1 MSSPAPIPSKAAIHA
16 LRGLLFGTSCSIVL
30 LAEERRRRI
39 SIARAA
45 VENGRK
51 LKSLRCYTTAGSSA
65 LEALQEDGT
74 SDSIFI
80 NRSFYSRTDPYA
92 RNVGFSEPEWAARQQ
107 KDTDDLGPDPRHRH
121 SGRRR
126 DSNTSP
132 PSNAS
137 NHREEPLSSRSS
149 GANLEPS
156 RLALRSRVDSKLIQP
171 GPSRLPAAGA
181 PNGPKSI
188 MLALEEFWS
197 RAADGLP
204 SDSSLRKLQNEPRHS
219 EPTTTAA
226 MELVRRAY
234 ASVADAEWL
243 PLWLLQLCQLLSVA
257 CLHEGDSL
265 TAGRILVMV
274 TNHGPV
280 ANEYFLAH
288 QPFQLVE
295 ALLSN
300 PTTGASADGQPPES
314 LQLAAEILLAEISDD
329 VGCRA
334 QHATLAS
341 RIVNQLLS
349 TGHVEAATEVFNK
362 SRQVCRLGT
371 ASTVRF
377 MGRLRRG
384 DWHAEAIDTFVGLRT
399 AHLDNTSDLQKLCD
413 RILHS
418 VLQTK
423 GYGAAEVLRTWQW
436 LHDNAGVRILPSW
449 PVRVLRAHWRG
460 SQKYRES
467 REIYQELR
475 DKEFCGIHDTY
486 SIRSTM
492 IQIAL
497 EADDAVQASVLFAE
511 LLALSHKAGTDVEL
525 ACAFAKHDA
534 MKSKWDRV
542 KSRFEK
548 VNNRG
553 PLTKDEQQA
562 YDAGFGAV
570 LSEYAK
576 SHTWGETEEFVEEYT
591 QKLRVSLD
599 NTLVTFIADKHGR
612 CREFKA
618 LDQWLSYCKDA
629 GFVTTAAFWKS
640 MLVKCKK
647 QWGYGEV
654 EAASLFKTLQEQ
666 DIESDFPEAEAVVR
680 SMMIPIQREFP
691 MKRIRIATPKRP
703 MDIGSTFE
711 RMKLDAQK
719 GQWKSV
725 LSTYNRAV
733 RNGQGYSSGC
743 LQLAVQASMKVNE
756 PSTEHAV
763 SLISK
768 AQSDGHDIS
777 NAMVP
782 LVLADLDEIQA
793 VGQQMR
799 DSSEARA
806 SGPAAVRPFP
816 AIQRLFSDLLE
827 QGHQIDNFV
836 FHRAAQVCLALR
848 NYREVVT
855 ICVFA
860 AQCNGSRDLAYSVW
874 NFSDLCQAF
883 TKQHEYARLRWLMSD
898 VLGRD
903 YRMTKQCRTSLK
915 WVVHY
920 LKRASQADKD
930 EDLKASDLS
939 MLACVE
945 ETLKKVTKEKAQ
957 WKASERANVA
967 QIVARQNEKQA
978 RTRRTEAGGL
988 DYYAPLR
995 RGLDGKP
1002 PRWSGRV
1009 EEEQEDGSTA
1019 VGNKAEA

>member
-1 MSSPAPIPSKAAIHA
+1 
-16 LRGLLFGTSCSIVL
+16 
-30 LAEERRRRI
+30 
-39 SIARAA
+39 
-45 VENGRK
+45 
-51 LKSLRCYTTAGSSA
+51 
-65 LEALQEDGT
+65 
-74 SDSIFI
+74 
-80 NRSFYSRTDPYA
+80 
-92 RNVGFSEPEWAARQQ
+92 
-107 KDTDDLGPDPRHRH
+107 
-121 SGRRR
+121 
-126 DSNTSP
+126 
-132 PSNAS
+132 
-137 NHREEPLSSRSS
+137 
-149 GANLEPS
+149 
-156 RLALRSRVDSKLIQP
+156 
-171 GPSRLPAAGA
+171 
-181 PNGPKSI
+181 
-188 MLALEEFWS
+188 
-197 RAADGLP
+197 
-204 SDSSLRKLQNEPRHS
+204 
-219 EPTTTAA
+219 
-226 MELVRRAY
+226 
-234 ASVADAEWL
+234 
-243 PLWLLQLCQLLSVA
+243 
-257 CLHEGDSL
+257 
-265 TAGRILVMV
+265 
-274 TNHGPV
+274 
-280 ANEYFLAH
+280 
-288 QPFQLVE
+288 
-295 ALLSN
+295 
-300 PTTGASADGQPPES
+300 
-314 LQLAAEILLAEISDD
+314 
-329 VGCRA
+329 
-334 QHATLAS
+334 
-341 RIVNQLLS
+341 
-349 TGHVEAATEVFNK
+349 
-362 SRQVCRLGT
+362 
-371 ASTVRF
+371 

-449 PVRVLRAHWRG
+449 PVRILRAHWRG

-475 DKEFCGIHDTY
+475 DKEFCGIKDTY

-511 LLALSHKAGTDVEL
+511 LLALSPKAGTDVEL
-525 ACAFAKHDA
+525 TCAFAKHDA
-534 MKSKWDRV
+534 MKSKWGSV

-548 VNNRG
+548 VNNQGSQRRA
-553 PLTKDEQQA
+553 T
-562 YDAGFGAV
+562 
-570 LSEYAK
+570 SIRR
-576 SHTWGETEEFVEEYT
+576 
-591 QKLRVSLD
+591 RVSLD
-599 NTLVTFIADKHGR
+599 DTLVNFIADKHGR

-691 MKRIRIATPKRP
+691 TKRIRIATPKRP

-719 GQWKSV
+719 GQWNSV

-883 TKQHEYARLRWLMSD
+883 TKQHEYVRLRWLMSD

-920 LKRASQADKD
+920 LKRASQADKA

-978 RTRRTEAGGL
+978 RTRRTETGGL

-1002 PRWSGRV
+1002 SRWSGRV

-1019 VGNKAEA
+1019 VGNKTEA

>member
-1 MSSPAPIPSKAAIHA
+1 MIQI
-16 LRGLLFGTSCSIVL
+16 
-30 LAEERRRRI
+30 
-39 SIARAA
+39 
-45 VENGRK
+45 
-51 LKSLRCYTTAGSSA
+51 A
-65 LEALQEDGT
+65 LEA
-74 SDSIFI
+74 
-80 NRSFYSRTDPYA
+80 
-92 RNVGFSEPEWAARQQ
+92 
-107 KDTDDLGPDPRHRH
+107 DDAVQ
-121 SGRRR
+121 
-126 DSNTSP
+126 
-132 PSNAS
+132 AS
-137 NHREEPLSSRSS
+137 VLFAEL
-149 GANLEPS
+149 
-156 RLALRSRVDSKLIQP
+156 LALSHKAGTDVELTCAFAKHDAMKSKWGNVKSRFEKVNNRGPLTKDEQQAYDTGFGAVLSEYAKSHTWGETEEFVEEYTQKLGVSLDDTLVNFIADKH
-171 GPSRLPAAGA
+171 GRCREF
-181 PNGPKSI
+181 K
-188 MLALEEFWS
+188 ALEQWLSYCKDAGFV
-197 RAADGLP
+197 
-204 SDSSLRKLQNEPRHS
+204 
-219 EPTTTAA
+219 TTAA
-226 MELVRRAY
+226 FWKSMLVKCKKQWGY
-234 ASVADAEWL
+234 GE
-243 PLWLLQLCQLLSVA
+243 
-257 CLHEGDSL
+257 
-265 TAGRILVMV
+265 
-274 TNHGPV
+274 
-280 ANEYFLAH
+280 
-288 QPFQLVE
+288 
-295 ALLSN
+295 
-300 PTTGASADGQPPES
+300 
-314 LQLAAEILLAEISDD
+314 
-329 VGCRA
+329 
-334 QHATLAS
+334 
-341 RIVNQLLS
+341 
-349 TGHVEAATEVFNK
+349 VEAASLFKTLQEQDIESDFPE
-362 SRQVCRLGT
+362 
-371 ASTVRF
+371 
-377 MGRLRRG
+377 
-384 DWHAEAIDTFVGLRT
+384 AEAVVRSMMIPIQREFQTKRIRIATPKRPIDIGSTFERMK
-399 AHLDNTSDLQKLCD
+399 LDAQKGQWK
-413 RILHS
+413 S
-418 VLQTK
+418 VLST
-423 GYGAAEVLRTWQW
+423 Y
-436 LHDNAGVRILPSW
+436 N
-449 PVRVLRAHWRG
+449 RAV
-460 SQKYRES
+460 
-467 REIYQELR
+467 
-475 DKEFCGIHDTY
+475 DTY

-599 NTLVTFIADKHGR
+599 NTLVNFIADKHGR

-711 RMKLDAQK
+711 RMKLDRVFPVTFSQES
-719 GQWKSV
+719 WMF
-725 LSTYNRAV
+725 RAV

-920 LKRASQADKD
+920 LKRASQADKA
-930 EDLKASDLS
+930 EDLKASDRS

-945 ETLKKVTKEKAQ
+945 ETLKKVSKEKAQ
-957 WKASERANVA
+957 WKASERASVA

-978 RTRRTEAGGL
+978 RTPRTEAGGL

-1019 VGNKAEA
+1019 VGNKTEA

>member
-1 MSSPAPIPSKAAIHA
+1 
-16 LRGLLFGTSCSIVL
+16 
-30 LAEERRRRI
+30 
-39 SIARAA
+39 
-45 VENGRK
+45 
-51 LKSLRCYTTAGSSA
+51 
-65 LEALQEDGT
+65 
-74 SDSIFI
+74 
-80 NRSFYSRTDPYA
+80 
-92 RNVGFSEPEWAARQQ
+92 
-107 KDTDDLGPDPRHRH
+107 
-121 SGRRR
+121 
-126 DSNTSP
+126 
-132 PSNAS
+132 
-137 NHREEPLSSRSS
+137 
-149 GANLEPS
+149 
-156 RLALRSRVDSKLIQP
+156 
-171 GPSRLPAAGA
+171 
-181 PNGPKSI
+181 
-188 MLALEEFWS
+188 
-197 RAADGLP
+197 
-204 SDSSLRKLQNEPRHS
+204 
-219 EPTTTAA
+219 
-226 MELVRRAY
+226 
-234 ASVADAEWL
+234 
-243 PLWLLQLCQLLSVA
+243 
-257 CLHEGDSL
+257 
-265 TAGRILVMV
+265 
-274 TNHGPV
+274 
-280 ANEYFLAH
+280 
-288 QPFQLVE
+288 
-295 ALLSN
+295 
-300 PTTGASADGQPPES
+300 
-314 LQLAAEILLAEISDD
+314 
-329 VGCRA
+329 
-334 QHATLAS
+334 
-341 RIVNQLLS
+341 
-349 TGHVEAATEVFNK
+349 
-362 SRQVCRLGT
+362 
-371 ASTVRF
+371 
-377 MGRLRRG
+377 
-384 DWHAEAIDTFVGLRT
+384 
-399 AHLDNTSDLQKLCD
+399 
-413 RILHS
+413 
-418 VLQTK
+418 
-423 GYGAAEVLRTWQW
+423 
-436 LHDNAGVRILPSW
+436 
-449 PVRVLRAHWRG
+449 
-460 SQKYRES
+460 
-467 REIYQELR
+467 
-475 DKEFCGIHDTY
+475 
-486 SIRSTM
+486 M

-511 LLALSHKAGTDVEL
+511 LLALSPKAGTDVEL
-525 ACAFAKHDA
+525 TCAFAKHDA
-534 MKSKWDRV
+534 MKSKWGNV

-548 VNNRG
+548 VNNKG

-591 QKLRVSLD
+591 QKLKVSLD
-599 NTLVTFIADKHGR
+599 DTLVNFIADKHGR

-691 MKRIRIATPKRP
+691 TKRIRIATPKRP

-719 GQWKSV
+719 GQWNSV

-782 LVLADLDEIQA
+782 LVLADLDEIQT

-883 TKQHEYARLRWLMSD
+883 TKQHEYVRLRWLMSD

-920 LKRASQADKD
+920 LKRASQADKA

-1002 PRWSGRV
+1002 SRWSGRV

-1019 VGNKAEA
+1019 VGNKTES